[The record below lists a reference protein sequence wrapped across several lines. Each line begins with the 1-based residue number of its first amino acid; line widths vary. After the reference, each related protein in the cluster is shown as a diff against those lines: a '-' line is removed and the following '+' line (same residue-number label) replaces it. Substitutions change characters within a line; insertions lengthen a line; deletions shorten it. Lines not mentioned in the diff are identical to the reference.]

1 MKLFETLVTPT
12 LTVERQARRVYISV
26 GVAQLQIEVSE
37 RVKRRLPSPSTVE
50 LPAIRVALESLVPPT
65 VSQQERLESILAARD
80 EQDIPMSEEVM
91 SRLSSPSTD
100 ELLAIRGDLE
110 SRLTAEEFEETES
123 GEIESPEEEAD
134 EPPPLT
140 AGQQA
145 RLVYILAALDKL
157 DIPMSPETS
166 HLYERAFS
174 LVGEGDDGAVLRE
187 TFSNHFRAHHNY
199 KEAIAKAFVSE
210 ELKTM
215 LKEIGPPC
223 INWADET
230 GSSDCAVLRSDIRR
244 ATVTLKQVLSVLD
257 PLNWDQCFPEFF
269 CNMRPLDPAY
279 DSQADGA
286 ACWRRR
292 APSASK
298 YQIRTALKYWKD
310 EDLDTAIVNYEL

>member
-1 MKLFETLVTPT
+1 V
-12 LTVERQARRVYISV
+12 
-26 GVAQLQIEVSE
+26 
-37 RVKRRLPSPSTVE
+37 
-50 LPAIRVALESLVPPT
+50 
-65 VSQQERLESILAARD
+65 
-80 EQDIPMSEEVM
+80 

-110 SRLTAEEFEETES
+110 SRLTAEEFEEAES

-134 EPPPLT
+134 EPTPLT

-145 RLVYILAALDKL
+145 RLAYILAALDKL

-199 KEAIAKAFVSE
+199 KEAIDKAFVSE

-257 PLNWDQCFPEFF
+257 P
-269 CNMRPLDPAY
+269 AY
-279 DSQADGA
+279 DSNGWSRMLETTSPECQ
-286 ACWRRR
+286 
-292 APSASK
+292 K

-310 EDLDTAIVNYEL
+310 EDLDTAIVNYDLLSDDDRLGTGDNFQVRVDSGSINVMAFNGGVRVLSTKRVKIVGLATTAAALWTCLNGWSEAGEHLLFDCPAKGLGKVPWEPSRKQQP